1 MTFYVGIFT
10 SESGLLG
17 AFPMNMESSERKDC
31 DILDFL
37 GTIAPFLREK
47 SHFVEKTL
55 TGKGRGDG

>member
-1 MTFYVGIFT
+1 
-10 SESGLLG
+10 
-17 AFPMNMESSERKDC
+17 MNMESSERKDC